1 MEGAWVRKHKRN
13 CEFGFGLG
21 EHKVPL
27 NFPGAEAK
35 WRDEREA
42 LTDIKT

>member
-21 EHKVPL
+21 EHKVP
-27 NFPGAEAK
+27 GAEAE